1 MGTDVRKLVLD
12 GFPATR
18 VIGCDLRREFIEAGY
33 TLFGDRASC
42 AISFFSDD
50 IFDLSP
56 EPPNMTARPS
66 TVPLKEVAS
75 LKDLQGRLTF
85 IYTGALFHLFNI
97 ETQSALA
104 ARLVSL
110 LRVPTDASLGDR
122 PVSGCV
128 IFGRHQGK
136 RVAGVID
143 DDMGRYACIVFNRVV
158 SSY

>member
-1 MGTDVRKLVLD
+1 MGTDVRKLALD
-12 GFPATR
+12 GFTATR

-42 AISFFSDD
+42 GISFFSDD

-56 EPPNMTARPS
+56 EPANMTARPS

-75 LKDLQGRLTF
+75 LKDLQGRLTY
-85 IYTGALFHLFNI
+85 IYTGALFHLFD
-97 ETQSALA
+97 EQTQSALA

-122 PVSGCV
+122 PVRGCV

-136 RVAGVID
+136 RVAGIID
-143 DDMGRYACIVFNRVV
+143 ADMGRYACIIIHRTASFD
-158 SSY
+158 